1 MSQIQGQE
9 SFISQPIMEFTSD
22 EHLQSCIEEWKK
34 VLFLQGWV
42 IKGKLED
49 ELTDPNGNELAGLNQ
64 FQVSNQCSLIR
75 IVKANPDITSRIV
88 KYCAEATLVHEL
100 LHCKYNWAQK
110 SADSIEYAYFDTLEH
125 GLLEQMAKSLIMVKY
140 DLPFEWF
147 YNF

>member
-1 MSQIQGQE
+1 MGQIQGQE
-9 SFISQPIMEFTSD
+9 SFIPQPIMEFTSD

-49 ELTDPNGNELAGLNQ
+49 ELTDSDGNELAGLNQ

-75 IVKANPDITSRIV
+75 IVKANPDNTSRIV

-110 SADSIEYAYFDTLEH
+110 CSDSIEYAYFDTLEH
-125 GLLEQMAKSLIMVKY
+125 GLLEQMAKSLIMTKY
-140 DLPFEWF
+140 NLPFEWF
-147 YNF
+147 CNF